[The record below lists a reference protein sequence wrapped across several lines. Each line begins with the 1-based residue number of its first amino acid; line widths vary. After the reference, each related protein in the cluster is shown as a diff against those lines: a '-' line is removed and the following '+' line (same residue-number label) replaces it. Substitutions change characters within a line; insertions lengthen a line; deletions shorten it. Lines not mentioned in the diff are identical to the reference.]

1 MGLLEWLNE
10 EVERGSFP
18 GAVAGVMKDGE
29 VVFRKAVGAM
39 GPKGPPMREDA
50 LFRVYSMTKPWTSL
64 LALSFVEEGR
74 LSLLDPVE
82 LYFPQFRP
90 MVAVEEGE
98 GFRLEP
104 PRRPV
109 LVYDLLRH
117 TSGLTYG
124 VFFQS
129 PVKRLYLEA
138 GVDLMNQTREEFL
151 EALFR
156 LPLRFQPG
164 STFEYGLSTDLLGH
178 LLEELAG
185 EDLDR
190 LMRKRL
196 FEPLGMK
203 DSGFA
208 ADEARLAQPF
218 PQDPETQAPIRLI
231 PPKPKE
237 GRCVGGAGGFS
248 TLDDYLRFAE
258 ALRTRLGPV
267 SRALLDFM
275 QEDHLGPLYPGV
287 LARGEEYTPGPGYT
301 FGLGVAVRKEASLS
315 PGNPGEVNWAGLA
328 GTYFFVDPKAGLS
341 AVLLVQAPSLLS
353 VMRPDG
359 AFFSRLGQKMWLRFR
374 TLVYA
379 AYGA

>member
-18 GAVAGVMKDGE
+18 GAVAGVVKDGE
-29 VVFRKAVGAM
+29 VVFRKAVGTM

-50 LFRVYSMTKPWTSL
+50 LFRIYSMTKPWTSL

-74 LSLLDPVE
+74 LSLSDPVE

-98 GFRLEP
+98 RFRLEP

-231 PPKPKE
+231 PPSPKA

-258 ALRTRLGPV
+258 ALRTRKGPV

>member
-1 MGLLEWLNE
+1 MKLLEWLKE

-18 GAVAGVMKDGE
+18 GVVAGVVKDGE
-29 VVFRKAVGAM
+29 VVFREAVGRM
-39 GPKGPPMREDA
+39 DPKGTPMRPEA
-50 LFRVYSMTKPWTSL
+50 VFRVYSMTKPWTSV

-74 LSLLDPVE
+74 LSLMDPVE
-82 LYFPQFRP
+82 LYFPAFRP
-90 MVAVEEGE
+90 QVAVEEGE

-124 VFFQS
+124 VFFRS
-129 PVKRLYLEA
+129 PVKKLYLEA
-138 GVDLMNQTREEFL
+138 GVDLLNQSREEFL

-178 LLEELAG
+178 LLEEIAG
-185 EDLDR
+185 EDLES

-196 FEPLGMK
+196 FAPLGMK
-203 DSGFA
+203 DSGFTA
-208 ADEARLAQPF
+208 FPDRLAQPF

-231 PPKPKE
+231 PPSPKA
-237 GRCVGGAGGFS
+237 GRHSGGAGGFS

-258 ALRTRLGPV
+258 MLRTRRGPV
-267 SRALLDFM
+267 SPALLDYL
-275 QEDHLGPLYPGV
+275 QQDHLGPLYPGV
-287 LARGEEYTPGPGYT
+287 LERGEEYTPGPGYT
-301 FGLGVAVRKEASLS
+301 FGLGVAVRKEAGLS
-315 PGNPGEVNWAGLA
+315 PGHPGEVNWAGLA
-328 GTYFFVDPKAGLS
+328 GTYFFADPKAGLS

-353 VMRPDG
+353 VARPDG
-359 AFFSRLGQKMWLRFR
+359 VYFSRLGQKMWHRFR

-379 AYGA
+379 AYAA